1 MSRVVEGFYV
11 RFFWDWLAFI
21 SGAFRWKVFAVFA
34 DDVGET
40 SPLSSH
46 AALLTPCPIAINAA
60 LDTVV
65 NIRRG
70 LMNGRQIS
78 SMEPLLFPFF
88 SSPVDGSIKLIRPSV
103 MMRTSSILSR
113 ALLNHPTDISSGTS
127 ITTVC
132 RCCMH
137 CSAAFSTHGLILLY
151 GGLYVLIADGCAYLD
166 GAESATNARR
176 KDNNNPRIR
185 GDFFYLN
192 SLRRVLFYGDDYDL
206 FNIQPSNVTE
216 IPARP

>member
-34 DDVGET
+34 DDVGDASLL
-40 SPLSSH
+40 SPH

-103 MMRTSSILSR
+103 IMRTSSTLSR

-151 GGLYVLIADGCAYLD
+151 GGLFQIAPWLIHSEL
-166 GAESATNARR
+166 SASSA
-176 KDNNNPRIR
+176 
-185 GDFFYLN
+185 
-192 SLRRVLFYGDDYDL
+192 SVS
-206 FNIQPSNVTE
+206 Q
-216 IPARP
+216 

>member
-1 MSRVVEGFYV
+1 MFCTMCNGIPQVSRVVEGFYV

-40 SPLSSH
+40 SSLSPH

-103 MMRTSSILSR
+103 IMRTSSTLSR
-113 ALLNHPTDISSGTS
+113 ALLNQKHNNAIKLFGKVLQSFGDHAVSKVVAIGLLSS
-127 ITTVC
+127 
-132 RCCMH
+132 H
-137 CSAAFSTHGLILLY
+137 
-151 GGLYVLIADGCAYLD
+151 
-166 GAESATNARR
+166 
-176 KDNNNPRIR
+176 
-185 GDFFYLN
+185 
-192 SLRRVLFYGDDYDL
+192 
-206 FNIQPSNVTE
+206 
-216 IPARP
+216 

>member
-34 DDVGET
+34 DYVGDT
-40 SPLSSH
+40 SSLSSH

-103 MMRTSSILSR
+103 IIRTSSTLSR

-137 CSAAFSTHGLILLY
+137 CSAAFSTHGLILLRW
-151 GGLYVLIADGCAYLD
+151 VIPDCTVAYPL
-166 GAESATNARR
+166 
-176 KDNNNPRIR
+176 RI
-185 GDFFYLN
+185 
-192 SLRRVLFYGDDYDL
+192 
-206 FNIQPSNVTE
+206 
-216 IPARP
+216 

>member
-1 MSRVVEGFYV
+1 MSRVIEGFYV

-34 DDVGET
+34 DGVGET
-40 SPLSSH
+40 SSLSPH

-103 MMRTSSILSR
+103 IMRTSSTLSR
-113 ALLNHPTDISSGTS
+113 ALVTAPRPVGRGFPLLRPLPSVRRIYAGL
-127 ITTVC
+127 
-132 RCCMH
+132 
-137 CSAAFSTHGLILLY
+137 HGQ
-151 GGLYVLIADGCAYLD
+151 
-166 GAESATNARR
+166 
-176 KDNNNPRIR
+176 K
-185 GDFFYLN
+185 
-192 SLRRVLFYGDDYDL
+192 RRVPPPLVPVFLFAGY
-206 FNIQPSNVTE
+206 
-216 IPARP
+216 

>member
-40 SPLSSH
+40 SSLSPH

-103 MMRTSSILSR
+103 IMRTSSTLSR

-132 RCCMH
+132 CCCMH
-137 CSAAFSTHGLILLY
+137 CSAAFSTHGLICCTVGYSRLHR
-151 GGLYVLIADGCAYLD
+151 GL
-166 GAESATNARR
+166 STQN
-176 KDNNNPRIR
+176 
-185 GDFFYLN
+185 
-192 SLRRVLFYGDDYDL
+192 
-206 FNIQPSNVTE
+206 
-216 IPARP
+216 

>member
-1 MSRVVEGFYV
+1 MSRVIEGFYV

-40 SPLSSH
+40 SSLSPH

-103 MMRTSSILSR
+103 IMRTSSTLSR

-151 GGLYVLIADGCAYLD
+151 GGLFQIAPWLIHSEFSASSASVSQLASERTERFCRSLLNPARIQTQYPAHQKARAAFASSPYRVLAYL
-166 GAESATNARR
+166 
-176 KDNNNPRIR
+176 I
-185 GDFFYLN
+185 
-192 SLRRVLFYGDDYDL
+192 
-206 FNIQPSNVTE
+206 
-216 IPARP
+216 

>member
-11 RFFWDWLAFI
+11 RFFWNWLAFV

-34 DDVGET
+34 DDVGDT
-40 SPLSSH
+40 SSLSSH

-103 MMRTSSILSR
+103 IMRTSSTLSR

-137 CSAAFSTHGLILLY
+137 CSAAFPTHGLILLY
-151 GGLYVLIADGCAYLD
+151 GGLFQIAPWLTHS
-166 GAESATNARR
+166 ELSASSA
-176 KDNNNPRIR
+176 
-185 GDFFYLN
+185 
-192 SLRRVLFYGDDYDL
+192 SVS
-206 FNIQPSNVTE
+206 Q
-216 IPARP
+216 

>member
-34 DDVGET
+34 DYVGDASSL
-40 SPLSSH
+40 SPH

-103 MMRTSSILSR
+103 IMRTSSTLSR

-151 GGLYVLIADGCAYLD
+151 GGLPVRLMTMLSFRSAWQNTSGTWLKPLLTTRLILIQRYKTDEY
-166 GAESATNARR
+166 STRNA
-176 KDNNNPRIR
+176 
-185 GDFFYLN
+185 GWEA
-192 SLRRVLFYGDDYDL
+192 G
-206 FNIQPSNVTE
+206 
-216 IPARP
+216 

>member
-1 MSRVVEGFYV
+1 MSCVIEGFYV

-40 SPLSSH
+40 SSLSPH

-103 MMRTSSILSR
+103 IMRTSSTLSR

-151 GGLYVLIADGCAYLD
+151 GGLFQIARGLSTQNLARRRPQLASEHTEHFCRSLPNPARIQTQYPVHQKAKAAFASSPCRVLAYL
-166 GAESATNARR
+166 
-176 KDNNNPRIR
+176 I
-185 GDFFYLN
+185 
-192 SLRRVLFYGDDYDL
+192 
-206 FNIQPSNVTE
+206 
-216 IPARP
+216 